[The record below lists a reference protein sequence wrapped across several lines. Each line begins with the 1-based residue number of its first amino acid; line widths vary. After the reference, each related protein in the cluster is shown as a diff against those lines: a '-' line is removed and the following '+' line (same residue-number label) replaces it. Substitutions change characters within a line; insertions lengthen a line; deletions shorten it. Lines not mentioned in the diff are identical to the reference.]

1 MKFLKLFNQ
10 TIIRDLVRNP
20 TRTLLTLTGVA
31 LGIAVVVA
39 VQLAND
45 RAIGSFSDSMD
56 LLNGGADLQI
66 AANGRPLDESLIGEL
81 SWVWD
86 VGAMTAIVEG
96 RLQRVAPD
104 DQTLFGQESIPVFG
118 VDLLSDVP
126 FRTREAG
133 SRTREEE
140 ARTREVP
147 SRTSEA
153 DSPPGGGNLSLDL
166 SRPQFIDLLVS
177 PNSIVVPRTLAE
189 EWDVEEG
196 ETVDLLVANRE
207 QPFTVAT
214 VLDNS
219 GVARAFDGGIV
230 FMDIAAA
237 QLAMNRLGEI
247 DRVDV
252 VLDDVATLEAVAERI
267 RVQLPDSVMVYPPQ
281 DTTAETERMTRAF
294 RYNLTAMSYIAL
306 VVGMI
311 LIYNTLNIAVVR
323 RRGEIGAL
331 RTLGVTRRTIGGMF
345 LSEAVLLGAVGAI
358 GGIWIGE
365 VLARGA
371 GALVSRT
378 IAMVYTGAPG
388 GASGGGLDPVLF
400 IEMILLGGGVAAIA
414 GTGPALRASGIS
426 PVDAM
431 RERIGA
437 GPAARTWSLMGLAA
451 LGLGS
456 LLAFAPPVGGFPF
469 PGYAAGVLFI
479 AGFCLLS
486 PLFARAML
494 TVPGKMAAA
503 LMPAEGRLAVETI
516 RGRQSRVVVAVMSL
530 AIAVSMLASVAIMV
544 ASFRDTIV
552 VWIDQ
557 TLQGDLYMRPA
568 ASGGDR
574 GRNAMAPEAIQALDG
589 VAGIAAVDRYRA
601 VTIDYNGFPAF
612 MAAGE
617 FETLAAHSRML
628 FMDGQDTSTIAERLI
643 GQNRVVVSE
652 PFAVRHG
659 VATADTIAL
668 PTPDGFA
675 PFEVAGVF
683 FDYSNEGGMV
693 VMDRGTYLNRF
704 EDDAV
709 SNVAIYLEPG
719 ADAELVRD
727 AIVERM
733 DGVGARIAT
742 NGELRAQVLRV
753 FDQTFE
759 VTYALE
765 AIALAVAVLGIANT
779 LAALI
784 LERRQELA
792 MLRFI
797 GASRGQI
804 RRTIMIESG
813 LIGVLGGAIGLVLGG
828 IQSVLL
834 IYVINFQSFGW
845 TIQFDLP
852 TGFLAQSVVAVL
864 LATLVAGLYP
874 AALALRMDP
883 IEGIRAE

>member
-66 AANGRPLDESLIGEL
+66 AANGRPLDENLIGEL

-96 RLQRVAPD
+96 RLQRVAPG

-133 SRTREEE
+133 SRTRAAE
-140 ARTREVP
+140 ARTRDVP
-147 SRTSEA
+147 FRTSEA
-153 DSPPGGGNLSLDL
+153 DTPRGGGNLSLDL
-166 SRPQFIDLLVS
+166 SRSQFIDLLVS
-177 PNSIVVPRTLAE
+177 PNSIVVPRALAD
-189 EWDVEEG
+189 EWNVEEG

-219 GVARAFDGGIV
+219 GVARAFDGRIV

-252 VLDDVATLEAVAERI
+252 VLGDAATLEAVAERI
-267 RVQLPDSVMVYPPQ
+267 RVQLPDSVMVYPPE

-311 LIYNTLNIAVVR
+311 LIYNTLNLAVVR

-378 IAMVYTGAPG
+378 IAMIYTGAPG
-388 GASGGGLDPVLF
+388 GAYVGGLDPVLY
-400 IEMILLGGGVAAIA
+400 IKMILLGGGVAAVA

-426 PVDAM
+426 PVEAM

-437 GPAARTWSLMGLAA
+437 GPAARAWSLMGLAA

-456 LLAFAPPVGGFPF
+456 LLGFAPPVGGFPF

-486 PLFARAML
+486 PLFTRAML
-494 TVPGKMAAA
+494 VVPGKMAAA

-668 PTPDGFA
+668 PTPEGFA

-683 FDYSNEGGMV
+683 FDYSNEGGDGGDGPRHLPQPV
-693 VMDRGTYLNRF
+693 QRRCGQQRGHLSGTRRRCRRGSGRHRRTDGRGGRAHCHERGTAGAGAARIR
-704 EDDAV
+704 
-709 SNVAIYLEPG
+709 SNVRSDLCARSDRVGGGCPG
-719 ADAELVRD
+719 DRQHPGRAHS
-727 AIVERM
+727 
-733 DGVGARIAT
+733 GAPAGT
-742 NGELRAQVLRV
+742 GHV
-753 FDQTFE
+753 
-759 VTYALE
+759 ALHRC
-765 AIALAVAVLGIANT
+765 VA
-779 LAALI
+779 
-784 LERRQELA
+784 R
-792 MLRFI
+792 
-797 GASRGQI
+797 SD
-804 RRTIMIESG
+804 S
-813 LIGVLGGAIGLVLGG
+813 
-828 IQSVLL
+828 S
-834 IYVINFQSFGW
+834 
-845 TIQFDLP
+845 D
-852 TGFLAQSVVAVL
+852 
-864 LATLVAGLYP
+864 
-874 AALALRMDP
+874 DHD
-883 IEGIRAE
+883 